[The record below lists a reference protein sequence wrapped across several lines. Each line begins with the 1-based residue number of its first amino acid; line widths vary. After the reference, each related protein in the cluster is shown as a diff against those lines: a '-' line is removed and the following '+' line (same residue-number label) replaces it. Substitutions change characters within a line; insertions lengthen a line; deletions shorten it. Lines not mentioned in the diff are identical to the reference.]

1 MVAKK
6 IFAIL
11 AIGIILTVFGATR
24 RANGQEK
31 EDYSKILGNWDME
44 VDAGGEYFY
53 LSFTIEKT
61 GEGLKGS
68 ISESSGFFSDV
79 TLENIRFDGTALTF
93 EMEIPTP
100 PDGYEN
106 MVKADLELI
115 EGKLKGTLTVES
127 LGISAAATAAKKS

>member
-1 MVAKK
+1 MIAKK

-11 AIGIILTVFGATR
+11 AIGIILTVFSATR
-24 RANGQEK
+24 HVNGQEK

-79 TLENIRFDGTALTF
+79 TLENIRFDGTTLTF